1 MTHLPLVFTANLN
14 VLHKLC
20 LFPYLKTGCRVL
32 WVGRCGGE
40 EEGGPKGSGVLQ
52 CAMASAGLGVRA
64 APQLLPIG
72 TLSAGAQFLLLPCKQ
87 STRQGHSQLCLGEL
101 CLQGVKSTASPLIP
115 TETAHSRTPTGSAP
129 SAPVHPHSTSPCPW
143 VSLGPFT
150 SHSFLL
156 VQFMGVFAQE
166 VWFFFPGGV
175 GTQSTVVGMCASSAQ
190 QVKLRTSQA
199 PTVGLEEVDF
209 LPQSACLCVSVLS
222 CSVCCPPCR
231 LSARFSRAHHLC

>member
-166 VWFFFPGGV
+166 VFFFPGGCGDSKHSGWNVCILCPTGQAENKPSANCWV
-175 GTQSTVVGMCASSAQ
+175 GGGGFPSP
-190 QVKLRTSQA
+190 KRL
-199 PTVGLEEVDF
+199 
-209 LPQSACLCVSVLS
+209 
-222 CSVCCPPCR
+222 SVCLSPELLCLLPSLPPFCPI
-231 LSARFSRAHHLC
+231 